1 MTFKVHEFQLL
12 QDYRKEGA
20 ERAARLSQYQKDA
33 ESARARLSE
42 LQTEYE
48 HTFTE
53 SVKHGT
59 DATTQLDKLD
69 GDIALQKEVIARR
82 ERDLTLAYAAMPE
95 GTISSVDV
103 VNEYKNVFVP
113 HVRAEYEPIVQAKL
127 KMARDLLLSCIID
140 HREGEDA
147 YGHLR
152 EEMAE
157 ISRANRSEGKTD
169 WIEVIDHPTS
179 VAKVMRRQGAVQGV
193 REVMSQVSLF
203 THGHKPN
210 DFEYIAEVPTKT
222 KGAK

>member
-12 QDYRKEGA
+12 QDYREEGA
-20 ERAARLSQYQKDA
+20 EKAAKLSQYQADLT
-33 ESARARLSE
+33 SACARLSE
-42 LQTEYE
+42 LQAQYE
-48 HTFTE
+48 RMFTE
-53 SVKHGT
+53 SIKHGT
-59 DATTQLDKLD
+59 EATAQLDKID
-69 GDIALQKEVIARR
+69 RDIALQKEVVARR
-82 ERDLTLAYAAMPE
+82 ERDLSLAHAAMPE

-152 EEMAE
+152 EEIAE
-157 ISRANRSEGKTD
+157 ISRANRSQGKTD
-169 WIEVIDHPTS
+169 FIETIDHPTGT
-179 VAKVMRRQGAVQGV
+179 AKVMRRQGAVQGV